1 MFTANTTGLLTHYT
15 GTDKFGQSLYEA
27 PGTVVPCAVVKLQP
41 IIQKTPIRSTAS
53 ASRGEADE
61 LVEPATILFPSFVA
75 ISHLDK
81 FAIIGSYLRCIS
93 VQPRIGM
100 NGTIDHYEC
109 QFEVW
114 EP

>member
-53 ASRGEADE
+53 ASRRTSRSWS
-61 LVEPATILFPSFVA
+61 PATTECPASPNPT
-75 ISHLDK
+75 
-81 FAIIGSYLRCIS
+81 GSW
-93 VQPRIGM
+93 PRSRASAAGR
-100 NGTIDHYEC
+100 N
-109 QFEVW
+109 VR
-114 EP
+114 